1 MQHNIVIGIISEAS
15 TTMISIY
22 DDMWLE
28 INSI

>member
-15 TTMISIY
+15 TTMISIN